1 MIIEFQYPPAWGWPH
16 SSMPWLRFDK
26 RMTLSA
32 YGSLNVAI
40 RNDYYF
46 NSDNVAVRATIRFGA
61 GFSKACAGV
70 KLTVA

>member
-1 MIIEFQYPPAWGWPH
+1 
-16 SSMPWLRFDK
+16 MPWLRFDK

>member
-1 MIIEFQYPPAWGWPH
+1 
-16 SSMPWLRFDK
+16 
-26 RMTLSA
+26 MTLSA